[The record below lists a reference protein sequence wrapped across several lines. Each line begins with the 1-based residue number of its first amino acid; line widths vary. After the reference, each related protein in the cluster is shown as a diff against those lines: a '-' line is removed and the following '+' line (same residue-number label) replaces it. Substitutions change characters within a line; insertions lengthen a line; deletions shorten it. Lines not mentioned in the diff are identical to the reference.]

1 MVRGRAIRAEP
12 TARTAP
18 PDALIPP
25 EPTSVHPVLLS
36 NAIVPVSLRVLIVDD
51 EKPARQRL
59 EDLVDAHDDVE
70 RIGSVA
76 TGQAAVDAIRSDD
89 PDVVLLDIQMP
100 GLSGL
105 DVVQEVGP
113 RAMPVT
119 IFVTAYD
126 QHALEAFD
134 VAALDYLLK
143 PFEDERFEEAMDR
156 AQRQVRLEQADT
168 LRDRLVDLLEEV
180 DADEEPAPAAQVS
193 DEPTPASDASVSD
206 PSPPRGEED
215 DYLQRIPVRKAK
227 EVRVIPVESVTY
239 FEAEGPYV
247 ELRTEDGGRHLIR
260 ERMKTLEA
268 RLDPS
273 DFCRI
278 HRSTIINLNFVDAVQ
293 PNYNDRYVVV
303 LTTGARLDVS
313 RRRREAFENRFGLSF

>member
-1 MVRGRAIRAEP
+1 MHPRSGSRSPASCVVASGAGRGIG
-12 TARTAP
+12 TATV
-18 PDALIPP
+18 
-25 EPTSVHPVLLS
+25 SSLLS
-36 NAIVPVSLRVLIVDD
+36 LNAFRLVSLRVLIVDD

-59 EDLVDAHDDVE
+59 EDLVDAFDGVE
-70 RIGSVA
+70 RVGSVS

-113 RAMPVT
+113 QAMPVT

-143 PFEDERFEEAMDR
+143 PFEDERFEEAMER
-156 AQRQVRLEQADT
+156 AHRQVRLENADR
-168 LRDRLVDLLEEV
+168 LRDRLVDLLDEAGASDDGDPPDGAGDEAPAPSP
-180 DADEEPAPAAQVS
+180 DAPVANGSATEEP
-193 DEPTPASDASVSD
+193 DE
-206 PSPPRGEED
+206 G
-215 DYLQRIPVRKAK
+215 YLQRIPVRKAK
-227 EVRVIPVESVTY
+227 EVRVIPVETVTY

-268 RLDPS
+268 RLDPA

-303 LTTGARLDVS
+303 LTTGTRLDVS
-313 RRRREAFENRFGLSF
+313 RRRRERFENRFGLSF